1 MGNPEDGDVCWSSL
15 AKRRFS
21 VMQTEMS
28 GSAPPMPQEMFEYSF
43 ECLFGVPFFYF
54 WALLLGGISVSPGFI
69 SRIFS
74 DEFAC

>member
-28 GSAPPMPQEMFEYSF
+28 GAAPPMSQEVFEYPF
-43 ECLFGVPFFYF
+43 ECLFCVSFFYF
-54 WALLLGGISVSPGFI
+54 WVLLLGGISVSAGFI

-74 DEFAC
+74 EELAC